1 MKEDNPLHWNSGPHA
16 INIACTQKI
25 DLLFM
30 IGFDLQ
36 HGNIYEDTKNY
47 DVPNPDPK
55 FWIHQLNR
63 MFETYHDIMFMWVV
77 PKDVPTPS
85 RWSASNLYRSTAEQF
100 NDFVKRF

>member
-1 MKEDNPLHWNSGPHA
+1 MALDAEYL
-16 INIACTQKI
+16 QKP

-47 DVPNPDPK
+47 DVPNPNPK
-55 FWIHQLNR
+55 FWIHQLSR
-63 MFETYHDIMFMWVV
+63 MFDTYPDTMFMWVV
-77 PKDVPTPS
+77 PKDVPNPTS
-85 RWSASNLYRSTAEQF
+85 WTSSNLYRSTIKQF